1 MDGGA
6 RFLGA
11 ELVAALP
18 PRFLRPSTLG
28 GASEFASRACSVWG
42 TGVAFES
49 EDLEIG
55 EGMGAASR
63 VIVGVD
69 WPEGR
74 KRARRVD
81 GRGRVTTMLLGDI
94 IDGVDKVRVLMAVDE
109 VSPVL
114 VVIRQTRPFLLR
126 GTVNCRRVNHGP
138 QLLGSVGVGWPSISV
153 VVVVVVVVN
162 RRDGGGDV
170 EGATVMVARDECRI
184 VGSKRETP
192 GGGHLIFNRHRVG
205 CQRERSLQAWSQPPH
220 FSLNSPT

>member
-1 MDGGA
+1 LGGA
-6 RFLGA
+6 R
-11 ELVAALP
+11 
-18 PRFLRPSTLG
+18 
-28 GASEFASRACSVWG
+28 EFASRACSVCG

-94 IDGVDKVRVLMAVDE
+94 IDGVDEVRVLMAVDE

-126 GTVNCRRVNHGP
+126 GTVNCRGVNHGP
-138 QLLGSVGVGWPSISV
+138 QLLGSVGGGWPSISV
-153 VVVVVVVVN
+153 VVVVGVVVV
-162 RRDGGGDV
+162 V
-170 EGATVMVARDECRI
+170 
-184 VGSKRETP
+184 K
-192 GGGHLIFNRHRVG
+192 
-205 CQRERSLQAWSQPPH
+205 
-220 FSLNSPT
+220 